1 MIIHGTPNEIVTD
14 GRSKRLP
21 RPILFRFDSEGLYRT
36 DNADI
41 IKRAKPF
48 FRVTDEDFH
57 QFIQDNSEKIK
68 EISDKNIAEEKENA
82 KNAISYTC
90 KKCGAI
96 FDNRGAFL
104 MHHRKDHGKG
114 D

>member
-1 MIIHGTPNEIVTD
+1 MIIHGEPNSVVND
-14 GRSKRLP
+14 GRSKKLP

-36 DNADI
+36 DNLDI

-48 FRVTDEDFH
+48 FRIEEEVPDIEPDAVLA
-57 QFIQDNSEKIK
+57 EKPCF
-68 EISDKNIAEEKENA
+68 
-82 KNAISYTC
+82 TC

-96 FDNRGAFL
+96 FTDRGSFL
-104 MHHRKDHGKG
+104 LHHRKDHKE